1 MALSREGTTSSAS
14 FFSSFHSSF
23 RFISLPSCLL
33 YLSSPCEKKSWR
45 KKEQL
50 PLCVC
55 HCARKRDRLSHFER
69 AEGGKGLSSRGLF
82 SPPPTCP
89 GPVPHPFPQDYH
101 YSPPAVRPLLLLLL
115 LRKSSFLPRQRK
127 KERIREGGC
136 LTHLS
141 PPSSSSRGERE
152 ECQNGYRLFR
162 PEKRGGR
169 GDKKEKKDKARENG
183 KRVRRRESPA
193 CLRCL
198 LLPFPVS
205 SLCVLL
211 SPLTLFTVLYPSPP
225 PLPTDVESNFAESR
239 YAGSGL
245 SRSHETSHASPPQK
259 RGATWSSAVSAE
271 TGATTA
277 TLPNRS
283 LSSSGHR
290 RNPPLAPGRNN
301 RMHSSTEARCGNGGK
316 EKKLRGDEEGK
327 SKREEGRVGE
337 GRKPLCCIARCS
349 TQLEGTGARKPVKL
363 GGGRGGGVSVWTLVA
378 CLSSSLPTPSP
389 DTFSFPF
396 DRVRRNSAHF
406 TLPPPLSGPFIPPHF
421 VANC

>member
-225 PLPTDVESNFAESR
+225 P
-239 YAGSGL
+239 
-245 SRSHETSHASPPQK
+245 SPPTWKATSPKVVMLDLASLARTRHHTPLLRKKEGQ
-259 RGATWSSAVSAE
+259 RG
-271 TGATTA
+271 
-277 TLPNRS
+277 
-283 LSSSGHR
+283 
-290 RNPPLAPGRNN
+290 PL
-301 RMHSSTEARCGNGGK
+301 
-316 EKKLRGDEEGK
+316 
-327 SKREEGRVGE
+327 
-337 GRKPLCCIARCS
+337 
-349 TQLEGTGARKPVKL
+349 Q
-363 GGGRGGGVSVWTLVA
+363 
-378 CLSSSLPTPSP
+378 
-389 DTFSFPF
+389 
-396 DRVRRNSAHF
+396 
-406 TLPPPLSGPFIPPHF
+406 
-421 VANC
+421 